1 MRNRDKQMVSIVLP
15 TYNVEKYLEKSVRSV
30 LNQTWKNFELL
41 IVVDD
46 SPDNSLQIARSFSDP
61 RIRVF
66 NKPHGGLSDTRNYG
80 LERARGSYIYFM
92 DPDDWIEPGLLE
104 ENLEVLEREQL
115 NFIVFGYHH
124 EQENEK
130 GIIES
135 RRTVIPKIRCYQK
148 GNHEDTIDGYH
159 LEMFGYA
166 WNKVYRKSFIDRHQF
181 RFQKGISLVE
191 DFLFNLPLFTVA
203 GIIRFNSG
211 CYYHYINRDRDS
223 LIKKFRSNSF
233 DLIKMKTVV
242 LEQFANAWKLPYKE
256 ELLGE
261 SIVRGINYCIYN
273 IYLCKNSLSAAQ
285 REELVDS
292 IVHDHRT
299 SDLIRHYRPRR
310 LKDRLYK
317 ERIQLK
323 MTDSVIRLALG
334 S

>member
-1 MRNRDKQMVSIVLP
+1 MRNHDKQMVSIILP
-15 TYNVEKYLEKSVRSV
+15 TYKVEKYLEKSIRSI
-30 LNQTWKNFELL
+30 LNQTWMNFELL
-41 IVVDD
+41 VVVDD

-80 LERARGSYIYFM
+80 LERARGTYVYFM
-92 DPDDWIEPGLLE
+92 DPDDWIDPGLLE
-104 ENLEVLEREQL
+104 DNVQMLEKEKLD
-115 NFIVFGYHH
+115 FIVFGYHH

-135 RRTVIPKIRCYQK
+135 RRTVIPKVHFYKK
-148 GNHEDTIDGYH
+148 GNHEDKIDGYH

-191 DFLFNLPLFTVA
+191 DFLFNLPLFTA
-203 GIIRFNSG
+203 SRIIRFNSR
-211 CYYHYINRDRDS
+211 CYYHYVNRHRDS

-242 LEQFANAWKLPYKE
+242 LEQFANAWELPYKE

-273 IYLCKNSLSAAQ
+273 IYLCKNSLSAGQ
-285 REELVDS
+285 REELVNS
-292 IVHDHRT
+292 IVHDDRA
-299 SDLIRHYRPRR
+299 SDLIRYYRPRR

-317 ERIQLK
+317 ESIQLK
-323 MTDSVIRLALG
+323 MVDTLTRLALD